1 MICTE
6 DENERK
12 MPPKKQPFG
21 NALGPKF
28 KKQRLT
34 RAPKPT
40 HWSCVQTLLGPR
52 CIDADSPDLSRGEFK
67 LERYDSEDKCK
78 ATECFRN
85 PQSYDFENK
94 DVLGVLSSFL
104 DSETL
109 GTLTDLDPTSRHLLD
124 DDFNIARLS
133 ELLVDGFFNSLGISR
148 DQEMTLL
155 NRFWANFRRTIL
167 RPRDYIEQEAAQS
180 ALEIIMDTM
189 RLNPSPIGSNSAL
202 LGKIHSDSEFIQ
214 FVNAL
219 YPELAKDFTW
229 FLSGGTVDGIV
240 DLQGE
245 LDFTQAA
252 EWWSG
257 SMRDLVD
264 LVQEATERSSILT
277 PGLVT
282 FIGQE
287 LKKLNPWQGMSTM
300 AHAII
305 NLASVVTLIST
316 IPSVPKSRRDALVSA
331 MADVMSDPKLRFQ
344 TPVDEAEEVF
354 MTMDRLDGTESSEF
368 DRLLAGMMLSINT
381 DRNINVIDSM
391 VERAPQTANLPLTRA
406 AIDTHVLRRN
416 SGG

>member
-1 MICTE
+1 M
-6 DENERK
+6 K
-12 MPPKKQPFG
+12 MPPKKQPLG
-21 NALGPKF
+21 NAWTPKF

-34 RAPKPT
+34 QAPKPT

-52 CIDADSPDLSRGEFK
+52 CVDADSPDLSRGEFK
-67 LERYDSEDKCK
+67 FERYDSEDKCK

-94 DVLGVLSSFL
+94 DVLGVLSSLL

-109 GTLTDLDPTSRHLLD
+109 ATLTDLDPTSRHLLD

-148 DQEMTLL
+148 DQRDMTLL

-167 RPRDYIEQEAAQS
+167 HPRDYIEQEAAHT

-189 RLNPSPIGSNSAL
+189 RLNPSPAGRDSAL
-202 LGKIHSDSEFIQ
+202 LARIQSDSEFVQ

-229 FLSGGTVDGIV
+229 FLSGSTAEGIV
-240 DLQGE
+240 DLQNE
-245 LDFTQAA
+245 LDFTRAA
-252 EWWSG
+252 EWWPG
-257 SMRDLVD
+257 SMRGLVD
-264 LVQEATERSSILT
+264 LVQEATERSSLLT

-287 LKKLNPWQGMSTM
+287 LKKLNPLQGMGTM

-331 MADVMSDPKLRFQ
+331 MADVMSDPKLQFQ
-344 TPVDEAEEVF
+344 TPVDEADEVF
-354 MTMDRLDGTESSEF
+354 MIMDRLDGTESSEF

-381 DRNINVIDSM
+381 DRNRNVIDEM
-391 VERAPQTANLPLTRA
+391 VERASLTANLPLTRA
-406 AIDTHVLRRN
+406 AIDTHVLLRN
-416 SGG
+416 AGV